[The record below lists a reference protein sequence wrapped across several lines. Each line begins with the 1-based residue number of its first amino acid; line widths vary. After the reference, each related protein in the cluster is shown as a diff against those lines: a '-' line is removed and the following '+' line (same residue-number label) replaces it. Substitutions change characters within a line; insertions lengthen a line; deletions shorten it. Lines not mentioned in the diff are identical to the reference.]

1 MSTMMS
7 PMTPPLLPTPFDELR
22 RGRLP
27 ATMATML
34 SPFSVDEHER
44 HVVALTEDGG
54 RSPVHGLEIDTPPG
68 LYRPHAAS
76 SSQFILRTLL
86 RERPRLGRLLELGCG
101 TGVLG
106 LTLLHQ
112 GLADEVLMLD
122 VTDAAVHAAQANLER
137 AGLAARAQVRQGDLF
152 APVAG
157 PAPQRFD
164 SVLFNLPLMHADHGG
179 RRHPALDDTAG
190 QLAWRFFEQLP
201 AHLAPQGRAF
211 FSYANI
217 SDPAPLEALG
227 EQMAVELLA
236 AEWVARSGFW
246 LFVYEARPKRPQ

>member
-44 HVVALTEDGG
+44 HVVALAEDGG

-101 TGVLG
+101 TG
-106 LTLLHQ
+106 
-112 GLADEVLMLD
+112 
-122 VTDAAVHAAQANLER
+122 
-137 AGLAARAQVRQGDLF
+137 GLAARAQVRQGDLF

>member
-1 MSTMMS
+1 MMS
-7 PMTPPLLPTPFDELR
+7 SMTQPSLPLPFDDVR
-22 RGRLP
+22 RGHLP
-27 ATMATML
+27 AAMTGML
-34 SPFSVDEHER
+34 SPFSVDDHER
-44 HVVALTEDGG
+44 HVVALTEDSG
-54 RSPVHGLEIDTPPG
+54 RCTVHGLEIDTPPG
-68 LYRPHAAS
+68 LYRPHASS

-122 VTDAAVHAAQANLER
+122 VTDAAVSATQANLER

-152 APVAG
+152 APVTTPG
-157 PAPQRFD
+157 LQRFD
-164 SVLFNLPLMHADHGG
+164 SVLFNLPLMHANHAG

-190 QLAWRFFEQLP
+190 QLAQRFFAQLP

-217 SDPAPLEALG
+217 SDPALLEALG

-246 LFVYEARPKRPQ
+246 LFVYEASLKHPP